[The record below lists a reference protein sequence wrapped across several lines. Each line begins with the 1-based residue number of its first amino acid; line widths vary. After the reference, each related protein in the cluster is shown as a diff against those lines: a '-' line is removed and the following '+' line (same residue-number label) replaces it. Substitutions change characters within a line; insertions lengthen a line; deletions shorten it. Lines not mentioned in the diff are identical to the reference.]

1 MLERMDASEGRYPRH
16 RPLPSS
22 EQRRQNAQ
30 TSFAFDKMAMMNM
43 RRRVQ
48 VFLILLTLFVMFSSF
63 DFAPAAGVLILE
75 VTLLICDML
84 FLQESDFI
92 FDPFYDNWEKKSMSK
107 YN

>member
-63 DFAPAAGVLILE
+63 DLRP
-75 VTLLICDML
+75 LLK
-84 FLQESDFI
+84 F
-92 FDPFYDNWEKKSMSK
+92 
-107 YN
+107 